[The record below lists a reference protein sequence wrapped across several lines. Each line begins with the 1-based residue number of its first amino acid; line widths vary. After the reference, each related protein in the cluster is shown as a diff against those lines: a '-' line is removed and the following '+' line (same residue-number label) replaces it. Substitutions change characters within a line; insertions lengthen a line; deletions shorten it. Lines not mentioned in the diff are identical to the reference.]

1 MIITSKSPY
10 QMDESTLVGGTATTY
25 IGHSLID
32 RAHDLHLRHRGYT
45 SLNCCEL
52 MCDIISIDTT
62 GHSLVVRILA
72 PRRPPKV
79 RNYFKWEGFFF
90 FNLRLYHPVSANN
103 HFVHFVSYIL
113 SPCHRKPPGRWFCA
127 GGDSYEILV
136 VGCFTAQIVLPI
148 AGSVGNFLDIENGQS
163 SFSWGESFYLGLPN

>member
-10 QMDESTLVGGTATTY
+10 QMEESTLVGGTATTY

-79 RNYFKWEGFFF
+79 RNYFKWEGFFS
-90 FNLRLYHPVSANN
+90 FNLRLYHPCFCKQPLGALCVLHSLPMPSKTSRPLVLCWWRQLRNPRSWLFHGADCPAD
-103 HFVHFVSYIL
+103 SGERGQL
-113 SPCHRKPPGRWFCA
+113 S
-127 GGDSYEILV
+127 
-136 VGCFTAQIVLPI
+136 
-148 AGSVGNFLDIENGQS
+148 
-163 SFSWGESFYLGLPN
+163 